1 MYFIIPLILLFIT
14 YILNLHFKWLTKQN
28 FYKIASNNQ
37 SDDAFN
43 FGISILLFI
52 AAWPI
57 VLLVIAIVGTSIIIP
72 KIIHAIVPNDNN
84 ENVEDNNLNSP

>member
-1 MYFIIPLILLFIT
+1 MNPLLYFITPFILLFIT

-28 FYKIASNNQ
+28 FYKITSNNQ

-43 FGISILLFI
+43 FGMSILLFI

-57 VLLVIAIVGTSIIIP
+57 FLLVIAIVGTIIIIP
-72 KIIHAIVPNDNN
+72 KIIHSIVPNDNN
-84 ENVEDNNLNSP
+84 SNSP